1 MYMLPKR
8 DSLTQGRTQPS
19 SEGGK
24 WIIHSNGNQEKA
36 GVAVLRSG
44 KMDFETRLQSDIKR
58 DII

>member
-44 KMDFETRLQSDIKR
+44 KMDF
-58 DII
+58 